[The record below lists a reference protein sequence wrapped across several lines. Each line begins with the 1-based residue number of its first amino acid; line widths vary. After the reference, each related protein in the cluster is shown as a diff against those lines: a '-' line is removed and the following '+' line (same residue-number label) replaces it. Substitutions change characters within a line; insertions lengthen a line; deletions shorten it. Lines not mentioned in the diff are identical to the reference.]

1 MYEHTFSLKVSGNGD
16 ATIKVQMP
24 SSIQDAEGWQR
35 INRTDAQVNE
45 DAIRTNVIRLQN
57 YLRGSDGSGGR
68 VAVHKKAGLH
78 GAKLAEALQK
88 DAREWKNG
96 ARVGGTTRTVEVVDY
111 SLIPEA
117 FGADGMRKLIAE
129 TRKTRGET
137 TPIRLPEWYREK
149 TKKAASAK

>member
-16 ATIKVQMP
+16 ATIKVRMP
-24 SSIQDAEGWQR
+24 SSIDDREGWDR
-35 INRTDAQVNE
+35 INRTAAQVCE

-78 GAKLAEALQK
+78 GTKLAAALQA
-88 DAREWKNG
+88 DAAEWKNG
-96 ARVGGTTRTVEVVDY
+96 TRVGGTTRTVEVVDY

-117 FGADGMRKLIAE
+117 FGVDGMRKLIAE
-129 TRKTRGET
+129 TKSQRGET
-137 TPIRLPEWYREK
+137 TPIRLPEWYAEK